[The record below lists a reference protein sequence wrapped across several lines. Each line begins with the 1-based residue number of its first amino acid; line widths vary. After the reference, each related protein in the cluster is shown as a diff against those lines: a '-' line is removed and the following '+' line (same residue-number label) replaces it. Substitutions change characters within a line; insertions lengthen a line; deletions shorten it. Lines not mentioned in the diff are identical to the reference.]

1 MSARPSLEV
10 SARSPRRRDA
20 DATRRALVEAAGSLF
35 DEKGF
40 EGATTREIGARAGA
54 DPALIARYFGTKEG
68 LYLAVLEDPE
78 RAGTVALA
86 DQDLDTCLRLLLAR
100 WSQRGR
106 SPVATALTAS
116 DLSPEVTAQLRRVLD
131 LRVIAPLTAA
141 LRDAGADGDLRVEA
155 ELAVALIVGI
165 AVGRTHAALPAL
177 AVLKDDDLVSR
188 LLPLLAP
195 GPTT

>member
-1 MSARPSLEV
+1 MQAADIEGIRRFERCSSRSARTSGSRNSLQ
-10 SARSPRRRDA
+10 ALRRDRSSKAETA
-20 DATRRALVEAAGSLF
+20 DIEATRGTMITWPSSRCSRSCSASRWGPPSPP
-35 DEKGF
+35 G
-40 EGATTREIGARAGA
+40 
-54 DPALIARYFGTKEG
+54 PAL
-68 LYLAVLEDPE
+68 
-78 RAGTVALA
+78 
-86 DQDLDTCLRLLLAR
+86 
-100 WSQRGR
+100 
-106 SPVATALTAS
+106 
-116 DLSPEVTAQLRRVLD
+116 
-131 LRVIAPLTAA
+131 APLTAA